1 MRMPLEGS
9 ETNVDMENNMK
20 ENFTVNIAVRQGDA
34 LSVIS
39 FNLVVDY
46 ILKKEFKMKNISI

>member
-9 ETNVDMENNMK
+9 ETNVDMENNMI

-34 LSVIS
+34 WSVIS
-39 FNLVVDY
+39 FNLVLDY